1 MLPLFIRKFF
11 SKRAALKSC
20 LAYLLIF
27 LLAAWI
33 TPGCNPLRMIEMKN
47 RSGQDVEIRWK
58 LKDLDSIYKSDFF
71 ISNSENLSFEL
82 KPAKPFNEVKMS
94 FGEGTWKPKDLE
106 AVTERLESLRIRSSA
121 GTLEL
126 TSSSEI
132 YQFLSHRRK
141 GIGKRKI
148 LILIKD

>member
-1 MLPLFIRKFF
+1 MLPLLIKKIIGSR
-11 SKRAALKSC
+11 SALKSC
-20 LAYLLIF
+20 SVYLLIF
-27 LLAAWI
+27 LLSALI
-33 TPGCNPLRMIEMKN
+33 TPGCDPLRRIEMKN

-82 KPAKPFNEVKMS
+82 KPEKPYNEVKMS

-126 TSSSEI
+126 NSSSEI
-132 YQFLSHRRK
+132 YRFLSHRRK

>member
-1 MLPLFIRKFF
+1 MLPLLIRKIFN
-11 SKRAALKSC
+11 KRAALKSC
-20 LAYLLIF
+20 FAYLLIF
-27 LLAAWI
+27 LMTAWI
-33 TPGCNPLRMIEMKN
+33 TSGCNPLRMIEMKN
-47 RSGQDVEIRWK
+47 KSGQDVDIRWK

-71 ISNSENLSFEL
+71 ISNSENLTLEL
-82 KPAKPFNEVKMS
+82 KPVKPFNEVKMS

-106 AVTERLESLRIRSSA
+106 AVTERLESLRIRSAA

-126 TSSSEI
+126 KSSSDI
-132 YQFLSHRRK
+132 YRFLMHRRK

>member
-1 MLPLFIRKFF
+1 MFF
-11 SKRAALKSC
+11 SLFNKVRPVNATIKRMAALAVIVVV
-20 LAYLLIF
+20 LAWF
-27 LLAAWI
+27 S
-33 TPGCNPLRMIEMKN
+33 PGCNPLRRIDMKN

-71 ISNSENLSFEL
+71 ISNSDNLTFQL
-82 KPAKPFNEVKMS
+82 KPEKPYNEVKMS
-94 FGEGTWKPKDLE
+94 FGVGLWKPEDLA
-106 AVTERLESLRIRSSA
+106 AVTDRLESLRIRSSS

-126 TSSSEI
+126 KTSEEI

-148 LILIKD
+148 LILIRD